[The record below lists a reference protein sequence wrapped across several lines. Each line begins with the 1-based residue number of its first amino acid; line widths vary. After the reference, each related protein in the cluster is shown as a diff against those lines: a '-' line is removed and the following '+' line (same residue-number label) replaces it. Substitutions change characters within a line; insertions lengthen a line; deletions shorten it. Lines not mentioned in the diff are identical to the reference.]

1 MSIQPNLSKS
11 NDLKHECSTCS
22 VLVDIFFLSSGYR
35 ARSAF
40 KLIQLNRKFEF
51 LQRARVVIDLCAAPG
66 GWLQVVAENTP
77 VSSVI
82 LGRFIGLMEE

>member
-1 MSIQPNLSKS
+1 M
-11 NDLKHECSTCS
+11 
-22 VLVDIFFLSSGYR
+22 
-35 ARSAF
+35 
-40 KLIQLNRKFEF
+40 IQLNRKFEF

-82 LGRFIGLMEE
+82 LGKVHRFDEEGLYIIIEIEG